1 MTRGS
6 QQLKQGKYMFCL
18 SKLDSLV
25 WQTRTSGL
33 ARKTGTSSMEKW
45 NIRFS
50 QTEHIYKKIL
60 TIDFK
65 HHTSIHSAHIR

>member
-1 MTRGS
+1 
-6 QQLKQGKYMFCL
+6 
-18 SKLDSLV
+18 
-25 WQTRTSGL
+25 L
-33 ARKTGTSSMEKW
+33 ARKTGTSSMKKW
-45 NIRFS
+45 NIQFS